1 MRSLI
6 IKRSHKA
13 KNVMKDHAELLEKP
27 TGDLFKSAK
36 KFTTVSVEIKTN
48 GPLVRAP
55 LFQNKMGRW
64 RRIAKFTK
72 SSITNGKVS
81 VKADD
86 SLVRKYNKKVTFF
99 NRNIPKL
106 KENTTKKKYIS
117 R

>member
-1 MRSLI
+1 
-6 IKRSHKA
+6 
-13 KNVMKDHAELLEKP
+13 MKDQAELLEKP

-36 KFTTVSVEIKTN
+36 KFTAVSVQIKTK

-64 RRIAKFTK
+64 RGIATFTK
-72 SSITNGKVS
+72 SSITNGEVS
-81 VKADD
+81 VKAGD
-86 SLVRKYNKKVTFF
+86 SLFRKYNKKVTFF